1 MPYTNIPYDPELYD
15 LNNRLCKLR
24 IRAEDRLSRIIELA
38 REDPRIRKKLEEAI
52 ERFQRARIE
61 ANEKIGRMGAMRAQ
75 KRLHEKKER

>member
-1 MPYTNIPYDPELYD
+1 MYD

-75 KRLHEKKER
+75 KRLQEKKER